1 MSRILILKI
10 FLWMALSNIKAQ
22 DNVYPAKPQ
31 SQTIVIKNGTKQQY
45 TKMGAHSSS
54 HAMHYSTAKQ

>member
-31 SQTIVIKNGTKQQY
+31 SQTIVIKNGTIHTISGHIINQ
-45 TKMGAHSSS
+45 GAVRFG
-54 HAMHYSTAKQ
+54 TF